1 MAKIIIECA
10 PHLVET
16 FCGWFSNQGE
26 QDLYEAHQNGVW
38 NDETKTW
45 EDQTTWLGTS
55 GYGVNEPIR
64 LIEYDKETNEEIH
77 WVDKD

>member
-26 QDLYEAHQNGVW
+26 QDLMEAHQNGIW
-38 NDETKTW
+38 NEQTYEW
-45 EDQTTWLGTS
+45 EDAKTNLS
-55 GYGVNEPIR
+55 VRGYGVNEPIR
-64 LIEYDKETNEEIH
+64 LVEYDKETDEEVPY
-77 WVDKD
+77 VD

>member
-16 FCGWFSNQGE
+16 FCAWFSNQGE
-26 QDLYEAHQNGVW
+26 QDFMEAYADGGW
-38 NDETKTW
+38 NPETMSYDER
-45 EDQTTWLGTS
+45 TTGITVK

-64 LIEYDKETNEEIH
+64 LVEYDKETNEEI
-77 WVDKD
+77 DFD